1 MKFFFIL
8 SFLTGIGFISFAQA
22 TNPQYNAALADS
34 LGADAYGMKSYVLA
48 ILETGS
54 TAPDDE
60 EEVRKAFSGHMA
72 NIRRLVEAGKLLI
85 AGPLG
90 ENDDRYRGIFI
101 FDVTSVEEAGELVS
115 SDPAIQAGYLD
126 VKVYPWYGSAALPMY
141 LEAADK
147 IWKENP

>member
-1 MKFFFIL
+1 MKFLIIL
-8 SFLTGIGFISFAQA
+8 YFLTGIGLISIAQG
-22 TNPQYNAALADS
+22 TNLQYNAALADS
-34 LGADAYGMKSYVLA
+34 LGADAYGMKSFVLA

-54 TAPDDE
+54 TAPVDKA
-60 EEVRKAFSGHMA
+60 EVSKAFSGHMA

-101 FDVTSVEEAGELVS
+101 FDVTTLEEARNLVS

-126 VKVYPWYGSAALPMY
+126 VKLYPWYGSAALPMY
-141 LEAADK
+141 LDAADK